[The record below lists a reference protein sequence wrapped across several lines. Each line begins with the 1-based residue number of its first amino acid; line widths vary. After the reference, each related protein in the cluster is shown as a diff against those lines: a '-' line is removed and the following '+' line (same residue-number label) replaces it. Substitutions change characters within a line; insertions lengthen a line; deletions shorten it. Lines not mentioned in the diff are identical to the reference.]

1 MITFSQRAESLHTT
15 QASAPFNDVLLIV
28 NPGSR
33 TGARLLPEVLG
44 ALGSA
49 RVRIAQTA
57 SPRHATAIVREA
69 LATGSATFDVVLTL
83 GGDGTA
89 MEVATALAEFPDAP
103 PLGIIAL
110 GTANVLARTLGI
122 PMNPARAI
130 DALREA
136 DTVAIDLGLVEG
148 GPAFAIGLGIGLDAT
163 MIARVSTRLKRRIGY
178 LAYGLS
184 ALGAGLRLDRF
195 AATITVDG
203 TVHRVNTSSVL
214 VANFGTVL
222 GDLLCF
228 GDDIGHLDGVL
239 DVCVFSPPT
248 RVHALRILWR
258 MLRCGLH
265 RDDNV
270 RVFRGRDIRI
280 ETDRPRAMQADGDL
294 IGETPVTLRVLP
306 GAVRVLVPRVSPRRW
321 RVRRLP
327 QARVAAQLS
336 KTGSWT

>member
-15 QASAPFNDVLLIV
+15 QASARFNDLLLIV

-33 TGARLLPEVLG
+33 AGGRLLPEVLS

-49 RVRIAQTA
+49 RVRTVQTEA
-57 SPRHATAIVREA
+57 PRHATAIVREA
-69 LATGSATFDVVLTL
+69 LATGSTTFDAVLVL

-122 PMNPARAI
+122 PMNPSRAI

-136 DTVAIDLGLVEG
+136 DTVMIDLGLIEG

-178 LAYGLS
+178 LAYGFS

-203 TVHRVNTSSVL
+203 TVHRVSTSSVL

-228 GDDIGHLDGVL
+228 GDGIAHQDGVL
-239 DVCVFSPPT
+239 DVCVYSPQT
-248 RVHALRILWR
+248 HVHAVRILWR
-258 MLRCGLH
+258 MLRGGLH

-270 RVFRGRDIRI
+270 QVFRGRHIRI
-280 ETDRPRAMQADGDL
+280 ETDRPRPMQADGEL
-294 IGETPVTLRVLP
+294 IGETPVTVRVLP
-306 GAVRVLVPRVSPRRW
+306 SAVRMLVPRVSPRRW
-321 RVRRLP
+321 RVPRLP
-327 QARVAAQLS
+327 QARFAAPLS
-336 KTGSWT
+336 KIGSWT